1 MLTVRDPKL
10 HLPVDRSTGFLA
22 RAMLYR
28 ISLIAAA
35 VWIAGCA
42 KTTPKTVD
50 LTGRW
55 VSIERQDTLFMI
67 EFDRDHRF
75 VRRFANPHG
84 SYLTVGEYEAT
95 EKSVRL
101 FNVSEGTTASREP
114 VSGRF
119 LIPYSLRGDQLVLY
133 PGTSRQQV
141 LIRAR

>member
-1 MLTVRDPKL
+1 
-10 HLPVDRSTGFLA
+10 
-22 RAMLYR
+22 MLYR
-28 ISLIAAA
+28 ILLIATA
-35 VWIAGCA
+35 VWIVGCA
-42 KTTPKTVD
+42 KTRPKTVD

-95 EKSVRL
+95 EKTIRL
-101 FNVSEGTTASREP
+101 FNVSEGTTASKEP

-119 LIPYSLRGDQLVLY
+119 LIPYSLEGGQLVLY
-133 PGTSRQQV
+133 PGSQRQQA